1 MDGASESDANGVD
14 GGERNNNDEGGPE
27 FVDGGKAGGGVFSER
42 HGGRGDGGRES
53 DDEGDPAS
61 DEADGGMKDAAEDL
75 VFAFSW
81 SACIQQFL
89 YFFPLPH
96 GHLSFLRVIVEPI
109 GYVYG
114 DYFTW

>member
-75 VFAFSW
+75 VFAAVFG
-81 SACIQQFL
+81 L
-89 YFFPLPH
+89 H
-96 GHLSFLRVIVEPI
+96 GDEFGVGECAEEGDDAADDHENGCDFQNLLTFHL
-109 GYVYG
+109 
-114 DYFTW
+114 